1 MAANFSFT
9 KLVKELSEEGITF
22 ADKQLKWNTA
32 ADGLF
37 KNFTIKPKI
46 IKYFFQIPVEDVVK
60 ALDTQKVVHYL
71 KLEGNTL
78 GVDAAAAIG
87 KALEKHP
94 EFRKALWK
102 NMFTS
107 RLKTEIP
114 EALRL
119 LGNGMTIAGAKL
131 TVLDLSDN
139 AIGPHGMVGLEELLR
154 SPVCYSLQELH
165 MNNCGLGI
173 YGGRMLSKAIIDCHM
188 NSSAAGTPLK
198 LKVFIGGRNRLEN
211 EGAKAIAQIFSTLK
225 TLEQIEMPQN
235 SIYHEGIA
243 ALAEGFKENK
253 NLKILNL
260 NDNTVTSK
268 GAAHIAEA
276 LAHMPQ

>member
-1 MAANFSFT
+1 MNNQ
-9 KLVKELSEEGITF
+9 KL
-22 ADKQLKWNTA
+22 
-32 ADGLF
+32 
-37 KNFTIKPKI
+37 
-46 IKYFFQIPVEDVVK
+46 
-60 ALDTQKVVHYL
+60 VHYL
-71 KLEGNTL
+71 KLDGNTL

-119 LGNGMTIAGAKL
+119 LGNGMSIAKAQL
-131 TVLDLSDN
+131 TVIDLSDN
-139 AIGPHGMVGLEELLR
+139 AIGPHGMVGLEDLLR

-173 YGGRMLSKAIIDCHM
+173 YGGRMLSKALIDCHA
-188 NSSAAGTPLK
+188 NSTAAGTPLK
-198 LKVFIGGRNRLEN
+198 LKVFIAGRNRLEN
-211 EGAKAIAQIFSTLK
+211 EGAKAIAQIFSTLQS
-225 TLEQIEMPQN
+225 LEEIVMPQN

-243 ALAEGFKENK
+243 ALAEGFKMNP
-253 NLKILNL
+253 NLRVLNL

-268 GAAHIAEA
+268 GAAHIADA

>member
-1 MAANFSFT
+1 M
-9 KLVKELSEEGITF
+9 
-22 ADKQLKWNTA
+22 
-32 ADGLF
+32 
-37 KNFTIKPKI
+37 
-46 IKYFFQIPVEDVVK
+46 
-60 ALDTQKVVHYL
+60 
-71 KLEGNTL
+71 

-94 EFRKALWK
+94 EFHEALWK

-114 EALRL
+114 EALKL
-119 LGNGMTIAGAKL
+119 LGSGMTVAGARL

-139 AIGPHGMVGLEELLR
+139 AIGPHGMVGLEDLLR

-173 YGGRMLSKAIIDCHM
+173 YGGRMLSKALIDCHS
-188 NSSAAGTPLK
+188 NSILAGMPLK

-211 EGAKAIAQIFSTLK
+211 EGAKAIAKIFATLK
-225 TLEQIEMPQN
+225 TLEVIAMPQN

-243 ALAEGFKENK
+243 ALAEGFKENPY
-253 NLKILNL
+253 LRVLNL
-260 NDNTVTSK
+260 NDNTLTSK
-268 GAAHIAEA
+268 GAAHIADA
-276 LAHMPQ
+276 LVYLPK

>member
-1 MAANFSFT
+1 M
-9 KLVKELSEEGITF
+9 
-22 ADKQLKWNTA
+22 
-32 ADGLF
+32 
-37 KNFTIKPKI
+37 
-46 IKYFFQIPVEDVVK
+46 
-60 ALDTQKVVHYL
+60 VHYL

-78 GVDAAAAIG
+78 GVEAAAAIG

-114 EALRL
+114 EALKH
-119 LGNGMTIAGAKL
+119 LGKGMAVAGARL

-139 AIGPHGMVGLEELLR
+139 AIGPHGMAGLEELLR

-173 YGGRMLSKAIIDCHM
+173 YGGRMLSKAIIDCHA
-188 NSSAAGTPLK
+188 NSIAAGTPLK

-211 EGAKAIAQIFSTLK
+211 EGAKAIAQIFTTLK
-225 TLEQIEMPQN
+225 TLEEIVMPQN

-243 ALAEGFKENK
+243 ALAESFKQNT
-253 NLKILNL
+253 NLKVLNL
-260 NDNTVTSK
+260 NDNTVISK
-268 GAAHIAEA
+268 GAFHIAEA